1 MQSSEQGNGKS
12 SENGIALKVACAMMN
27 VSVSGFHAWRQR
39 KESTSGSR
47 ARENEALLVE
57 MRAIHAETKQ
67 RYGSRKMTKALER
80 VGIFVNHKRVERLM
94 RQNGLVSRRYKHKRF
109 KQTTDSNHGL
119 PIAPNVLNREF
130 NAQRPNIKWVSDI
143 TYVPTREGWLY
154 LAVVIDL
161 FSRRVVGWA
170 IDERMTRALVIAAF
184 EMAVQSRTID
194 PGLLFHSD
202 QGSQF
207 ASDDFVDL
215 IGVFDITQSMSRTA
229 DCWDNAVAESF
240 FASYKAECLPQDGLG
255 FDTRSQAKSETFEY
269 IEVFYN
275 RKRLHATLGYLTPAQ
290 VEAQASVT

>member
-1 MQSSEQGNGKS
+1 MGSSDSMG
-12 SENGIALKVACAMMN
+12 
-27 VSVSGFHAWRQR
+27 
-39 KESTSGSR
+39 GSR

-67 RYGSRKMTKALER
+67 RYGSRKMTKVLER

-94 RQNGLVSRRYKHKRF
+94 RQNGLVSRRFKRKRF

-119 PIAPNVLNREF
+119 PVAPNVLNREF
-130 NAQRPNIKWVSDI
+130 NAERPNIKWVSDI

-154 LAVVIDL
+154 LAVVLDL
-161 FSRRVVGWA
+161 FSRRVVGWT
-170 IDERMTRALVIAAF
+170 IGERMTRALVIAAF
-184 EMAVQSRTID
+184 AMAAQSRTID

-240 FASYKAECLPQDGLG
+240 FASYKAECLPQKNWGKDWG

-275 RKRLHATLGYLTPAQ
+275 RMRLHSTLGYLTPAE
-290 VEAQASVT
+290 VEAHASVT

>member
-1 MQSSEQGNGKS
+1 MQTSGDR
-12 SENGIALKVACAMMN
+12 IALKVACAMMN

-39 KESTSGSR
+39 NRSMGSMGGMNGSR
-47 ARENEALLVE
+47 AHENEALLVE

-67 RYGSRKMTKALER
+67 CYGSRKMTKALER
-80 VGIFVNHKRVERLM
+80 MGRFVNHKRVERLM
-94 RQNGLVSRRYKHKRF
+94 QQNGLVSRRYKRKRF

-119 PIAPNVLNREF
+119 PIAPNVLNRAFSAE
-130 NAQRPNIKWVSDI
+130 RPNIKWVSDI

-154 LAVVIDL
+154 LAVVLDL

-170 IDERMTRALVIAAF
+170 IRERMTRALVIAAF
-184 EMAVQSRTID
+184 EMAAQSRIID

-215 IGVFDITQSMSRTA
+215 IGVFDITQSMSRAA

-240 FASYKAECLPQDGLG
+240 FASYKAECLPQDSLG

-275 RKRLHATLGYLTPAQ
+275 RKRLHATLGYLTPAE
-290 VEAQASVT
+290 VEAHASAT